1 MTPEA
6 QQALRM
12 LGVPVM
18 PHGAR
23 NLTVELAHQVE
34 KIYCMD
40 QAHRTRSL
48 IWFRRWPRKRSA
60 LIQTATLTI
69 PSATVMALMSIAL
82 SASTVWCG
90 YDSMRLV
97 FPGAVKI

>member
-12 LGVPVM
+12 LGVPVL

-34 KIYCMD
+34 KIYCMT
-40 QAHRTRSL
+40 QAHRNAVIDLVPAVAAKTQCLDPNGDVDDPIGNGMAAYVNCAQRIHSL
-48 IWFRRWPRKRSA
+48 
-60 LIQTATLTI
+60 
-69 PSATVMALMSIAL
+69 V
-82 SASTVWCG
+82 
-90 YDSMRLV
+90 RLR
-97 FPGAVKI
+97 FDEIGLPGAVKS